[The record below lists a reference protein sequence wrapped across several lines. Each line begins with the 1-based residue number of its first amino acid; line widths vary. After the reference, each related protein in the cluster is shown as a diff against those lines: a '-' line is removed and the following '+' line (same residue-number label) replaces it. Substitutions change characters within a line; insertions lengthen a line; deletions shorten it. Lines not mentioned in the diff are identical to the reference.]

1 VPAIGFLLYI
11 WFFAAGLR
19 LHVRDMVFK
28 PSLNHLFILLT
39 AKPFLILTVVYFVLV
54 GAFYR
59 IELQEKQESLE
70 DCRKVCSRLSK
81 EIDQQ

>member
-1 VPAIGFLLYI
+1 LASFSTYGFSRQGFGSMCAIWSLN
-11 WFFAAGLR
+11 
-19 LHVRDMVFK
+19 LH
-28 PSLNHLFILLT
+28 LNHLFILLT